1 MSQEEKLDEIKVKEE
16 KIINKNVLSK
26 FSDESEEIIVKQ
38 KVK

>member
-1 MSQEEKLDEIKVKEE
+1 MSKDDKLYEMKVKEE
-16 KIINKNVLSK
+16 KINNKNVLSK